1 MKIRNAAE
9 SDLPA
14 IVTIYNSSISG
25 RMATADLTPVS
36 VESRLAWY
44 REHSPN
50 CLPIWVMESEQNI
63 IGWLSFQLF
72 YGRAAYQHTAEV
84 SIYVAPD
91 RQRCGIGQKLLELAI
106 KRSPE
111 LDIKTLIGIIFAHN
125 QPSLKLFEKFG
136 FQRWGYL
143 PKVAELDE
151 VERDVVIVGL
161 RLKEVRQRIM

>member
-1 MKIRNAAE
+1 MKIRDAVE

-14 IVTIYNSSISG
+14 IVQIYNAAIPG
-25 RMATADLTPVS
+25 RMATADLKPVS

-50 CLPIWVMESEQNI
+50 SLPIWIMESEQKI
-63 IGWLSFQLF
+63 VGWLSFQLF

-91 RQRCGIGQKLLELAI
+91 RQCCGIGQKLLQSAI
-106 KRSPE
+106 ARSPE
-111 LDIKTLIGIIFAHN
+111 LQLKTLMGIIFAHN

-136 FQRWGYL
+136 FQQWGYL
-143 PKVAELDE
+143 PQVAELDG
-151 VERDVVIVGL
+151 VERDVIILGL
-161 RLKEVRQRIM
+161 RCV

>member
-1 MKIRNAAE
+1 MMKIRDAVE

-14 IVTIYNSSISG
+14 IVQIYNAAIPG
-25 RMATADLTPVS
+25 RMATADLKPVS

-50 CLPIWVMESEQNI
+50 SLPIWVIESEQKI
-63 IGWLSFQLF
+63 VGWLSFQLF

-91 RQRCGIGQKLLELAI
+91 RQCCGIGQKLLQSAI
-106 KRSPE
+106 ARSPE
-111 LDIKTLIGIIFAHN
+111 LGLKTLMGIIFAHN

-136 FQRWGYL
+136 FQQWGYL
-143 PKVAELDE
+143 SQVAELDG
-151 VERDVVIVGL
+151 VERDVIILGL
-161 RLKEVRQRIM
+161 RCL

>member
-1 MKIRNAAE
+1 MKIRDAIE

-14 IVTIYNSSISG
+14 IVQIYNAAIPG
-25 RMATADLTPVS
+25 RMATADLKPVS

-50 CLPIWVMESEQNI
+50 SLPIWVMESEQKI
-63 IGWLSFQLF
+63 VGWLSFQLF

-91 RQRCGIGQKLLELAI
+91 RQCCGIGQKLLQSAI
-106 KRSPE
+106 ARSPE
-111 LDIKTLIGIIFAHN
+111 LQLKTLMGIIFAHN

-136 FQRWGYL
+136 FQQWGYL
-143 PKVAELDE
+143 PQVAELDG
-151 VERDVVIVGL
+151 VERDVIILGL
-161 RLKEVRQRIM
+161 RCV

>member
-1 MKIRNAAE
+1 MGIMNIRDAVE

-14 IVTIYNSSISG
+14 IVEIYNSAIPG
-25 RMATADLTPVS
+25 RMATADLASVS

-44 REHSPN
+44 REHSPDS
-50 CLPIWVMESEQNI
+50 LPIWVIESEEKI

-91 RQRCGIGQKLLELAI
+91 RQCCGVGHKLLELAI

-111 LDIKTLIGIIFAHN
+111 LGIKTLMGIIFAHN
-125 QPSLKLFEKFG
+125 QPSLKLFNKFG

-143 PKVAELDE
+143 PQVAELDGM
-151 VERDVVIVGL
+151 ERDVAIVGL
-161 RLKEVRQRIM
+161 RCR

>member
-1 MKIRNAAE
+1 MKIRDAVE

-14 IVTIYNSSISG
+14 IVQIYNAAIPG
-25 RMATADLTPVS
+25 RMATADLAPVS

-44 REHSPN
+44 KEHSPN
-50 CLPIWVMESEQNI
+50 SLPIWVIESEKNI

-84 SIYVAPD
+84 SIYVVPD
-91 RQRCGIGQKLLELAI
+91 RQCCGIGHKLLELAI
-106 KRSPE
+106 MRSPE
-111 LDIKTLIGIIFAHN
+111 LGIKTLIGIIFAHN
-125 QPSLKLFEKFG
+125 QPSLKLFDKFG

-151 VERDVVIVGL
+151 VEKDVVIVGL
-161 RLKEVRQRIM
+161 RLNEKVQI